1 MSGSISPK
9 FVSTD
14 ICSESKSDS
23 ELALLCVA
31 NMLKFQGLLH
41 SVWQRLLSQRLKAI
55 DGPQASDGNIHPLGD
70 VVSTLWDFPK
80 RKSFEIDAGEK
91 EKKNGMG
98 LREKQC
104 SLSQEN
110 SKNNQSKPEK
120 ETLSPL

>member
-1 MSGSISPK
+1 MLGSISPK

-14 ICSESKSDS
+14 ICSASKSDS

-55 DGPQASDGNIHPLGD
+55 DGFPQASDGNIHPLGN
-70 VVSTLWDFPK
+70 VVSALWDLPK
-80 RKSFEIDAGEK
+80 RKSFEIDVDEK

-98 LREKQC
+98 LREKQY
-104 SLSQEN
+104 SLSQ
-110 SKNNQSKPEK
+110 
-120 ETLSPL
+120 